1 MDETT
6 RRLAAYAKNFD
17 YARLDAGSVH
27 DCKLRLIDTIGC
39 AIGAASEPLSL
50 MAHKVAARSTGTP
63 SASVWGTT
71 LRSTPEAAAFA
82 NGVML
87 RLMDISDTYLGKSR
101 GHPSDMIAGVLA
113 VAEAQGASGKATL
126 AAITLAYD
134 VYCSLCDALDWHG
147 GGWDQPVY
155 AVVGAAAGIGR
166 LLDLDEDGLC
176 NAISLALVPNM
187 AMYQT
192 RKGHLS
198 SWKGCAGANAA
209 RNAVFA
215 AMLARDGFTGPNA
228 AFDGEAGLFDI
239 VGKGDWTLPNPGTM
253 IRRTHIKS
261 LPVCYHGQSAVLAA
275 MQMHDRVRVDD
286 IDDIHVEAYKAAY
299 EMMGKDA
306 SRWAPTTH
314 ETADH
319 SLPYTVAIALLDG
332 AVTAASFDHA
342 RFSDPAV
349 VGLMQKTRVS
359 ESAAFTQAYPE
370 AAPGR
375 VTITSKSGK
384 VETMELRYPVGHERS
399 PMSDADVELKFRGM
413 LAGHPAGR
421 RCDEILQRL
430 WTMEEANDVGREI
443 LALLAP

>member
-1 MDETT
+1 MDESTK
-6 RRLAAYAKNFD
+6 RVAAYALD
-17 YARLDAGSVH
+17 VEYARLDAASVH

-39 AIGAASEPLSL
+39 ALGAAAEPLSV

-63 SASVWGTT
+63 SAGVWGTK

-101 GHPSDMIAGVLA
+101 GHPSDMIAAVLA
-113 VAEAQGASGKATL
+113 VADAQGSSGKATL

-134 VYCSLCDALDWHG
+134 VYCSLCDALDWHS

-155 AVVGAAAGIGR
+155 CVVGAAAGVGR
-166 LLDLDEDGLC
+166 LLDLDHDGLC

-228 AFDGEAGLFDI
+228 AFDGEAGLFDV
-239 VGKGDWTLPNPGTM
+239 VGKGDWKLPPHGTM
-253 IRRTHIKS
+253 IRQTHIKS

-275 MQMHDRVRVDD
+275 MQMHNRMRVED
-286 IDDIHVEAYKAAY
+286 IESIHVEAYKAAY

-319 SLPYTVAIALLDG
+319 SLPYTVAVALLDG
-332 AVTAASFDHA
+332 NVSTGSFDHA
-342 RFSDPAV
+342 RFTDPAV
-349 VGLMQKTRVS
+349 VALMQKTRVS

-384 VETMELRYPVGHERS
+384 VETAELRYPVGHARS
-399 PMSDADVELKFRGM
+399 PMSDADVERKFRDM
-413 LAGHPAGR
+413 LAAHPAGK

-430 WTMEEANDVGREI
+430 WQMEEAKDVGRDI
-443 LALLAP
+443 LALLVP